1 MLNINKDASLTP
13 EKKKK
18 RRRTL
23 FGLSLGYFVDQGE
36 DQAISVLFPTLQ
48 ALWGLS
54 YTHLGIISTVRR
66 LLQALSAPL
75 WGYAADKWSRKNIIF
90 FGTGIWGIWTLAV
103 GFTQDFGQLLII
115 RAISGIGLGT
125 LLPATF
131 SLMSD
136 TFRPKER
143 GRALGTL

>member
-1 MLNINKDASLTP
+1 MLNINKDESLTP
-13 EKKKK
+13 EKKRK

-48 ALWGLS
+48 AIWGLS
-54 YTHLGIISTVRR
+54 YTHLGIIATVRR

-103 GFTQDFGQLLII
+103 GFTQAFTGAPHTLPSGSRT
-115 RAISGIGLGT
+115 RAWFASRSSIPRSSRPRM
-125 LLPATF
+125 LPA
-131 SLMSD
+131 M
-136 TFRPKER
+136 R
-143 GRALGTL
+143 